1 MGTRKKRERQEALW
15 YGGELPS
22 APGHPFYSRL
32 NEVLNKG
39 GFDRFCEASCEGF
52 YHATLG
58 RPSLAPGLYFRIMMI
73 GFFEGIDSE
82 RGIAWRL
89 ADSLTLRYF
98 LSLGLD
104 EKTPDHV
111 TISRTRRLIDGET
124 HQLVF
129 TWVLERLAQS
139 GLIKGKTI
147 GVDSTT
153 LEANAAMKSIVRR
166 DTGESY
172 NGYLKRLAEAE
183 GVDAGDAAALRR
195 MDRKRKKKTSNE
207 DWESPNDAEAEITRL
222 KDGRTALA
230 YKAENAV
237 DMETG
242 AIVAVTTHG
251 GAAADTETLE
261 ATVIEAGVAVAGL
274 IAEKTPEGKYE
285 VHPDGTEEVVADRGY
300 HSNDAMKSMAA
311 LKLRTYISEPERGA
325 RNWEGKQAEKESV
338 YANRRRIRGKRGKR
352 LQRQRGERIERNF
365 AHQFDTGGMDRLYV
379 RGLGNVHKKLL
390 IQAAACNLALLLRSL
405 YGAGKP
411 RSAHDRAIEAV
422 FAILAFIGAME
433 RVSQSSSPDLTSQP
447 RQTHR
452 LKTATYFA
460 ASPKIGRFR
469 HGLLKQQSLHDCTA
483 DVGQPEI
490 APLVPIDKPCMIH
503 P

>member
-1 MGTRKKRERQEALW
+1 MAMGTRKSRERQEPLW
-15 YGGELPS
+15 YGTELPA
-22 APGHPFYSRL
+22 APGHPFYTRL
-32 NEVLNKG
+32 NEALDKA
-39 GFDRFCEASCEGF
+39 GFDRHCEESCAGF

-73 GFFEGIDSE
+73 GFFEGLDSE

-89 ADSLTLRYF
+89 ADSLTLRQF
-98 LSLGLD
+98 LSIGLD
-104 EKTPDHV
+104 ENTPDHV

-124 HQLVF
+124 HQRIF
-129 TWVLERLAQS
+129 NWVLERLAQS

-172 NGYLKRLAEAE
+172 NEYLERLAEAE
-183 GVDAGDAAALRR
+183 GVNAKDAAALRR

-207 DWESPNDAEAEITRL
+207 DWESPSDGDAEITKL

-251 GAAADTETLE
+251 GAAADTATVE
-261 ATVIEAGVAVAGL
+261 ATVIEAGAAVAELVTVEPSG
-274 IAEKTPEGKYE
+274 GNYQ
-285 VHPDGTEEVVADRGY
+285 VHLGGVEEVVADKGY
-300 HSNDAMKSMAA
+300 HSNEVAVGLSE
-311 LKLRTYISEPERGA
+311 LGVRTYIAEPDRGR
-325 RNWEGKQAEKESV
+325 RNWEGKQAEKEAV
-338 YANRRRIRGKRGKR
+338 YGNRRRIRGERGKR
-352 LQRQRGERIERNF
+352 MQRQRGEKIERNF

-379 RGLGNVHKKLL
+379 RGLDNVHKKLL
-390 IQAAACNLALLLRSL
+390 VQAAACNLALLMRSI

-411 RSAHDRAIEAV
+411 RAAHDRSVEAI
-422 FAILAFIGAME
+422 FAILSLIRVLESVWEAWWANSDELRIRRIGSRMG
-433 RVSQSSSPDLTSQP
+433 RQST
-447 RQTHR
+447 
-452 LKTATYFA
+452 
-460 ASPKIGRFR
+460 
-469 HGLLKQQSLHDCTA
+469 
-483 DVGQPEI
+483 
-490 APLVPIDKPCMIH
+490 
-503 P
+503 

>member
-1 MGTRKKRERQEALW
+1 MGTRKSRERQESLW
-15 YGGELPS
+15 YGTELPA
-22 APGHPFYSRL
+22 APGHPFYTRL
-32 NEVLNKG
+32 NEALDKAS
-39 GFDRFCEASCEGF
+39 FDHHCEESCAGF

-73 GFFEGIDSE
+73 GFFEGLDSE

-89 ADSLTLRYF
+89 ADSLTLRQF
-98 LSLGLD
+98 LSIGLD

-124 HQLVF
+124 HQRIF
-129 TWVLERLAQS
+129 NWVLERLAQS

-172 NGYLKRLAEAE
+172 DDYLKRLAEAE
-183 GVDAGDAAALRR
+183 GVNAKDAAALRR

-207 DWESPNDAEAEITRL
+207 DWESPSDGDAEITKL

-251 GAAADTETLE
+251 GAAADTATVE
-261 ATVIEAGVAVAGL
+261 ATVIEAGAAVAEL
-274 IAEKTPEGKYE
+274 VTAEPPEGQYQ
-285 VHPDGTEEVVADRGY
+285 VHPGGVEEVVADKGY
-300 HSNDAMKSMAA
+300 HSNEVAVG
-311 LKLRTYISEPERGA
+311 LRELGVRTYIAEPDRGR
-325 RNWEGKQAEKESV
+325 RNWEGKQAEKEAV
-338 YANRRRIRGKRGKR
+338 YGNRRRIRGERGKR
-352 LQRQRGERIERNF
+352 MQRQRGEKIERNF

-379 RGLGNVHKKLL
+379 RGLENVHKKLL
-390 IQAAACNLALLLRSL
+390 VQAAACNLALLMRLI

-411 RSAHDRAIEAV
+411 RAAHDQSVEAI
-422 FAILAFIGAME
+422 FAILALI
-433 RVSQSSSPDLTSQP
+433 RVLESAWEAWWANSDKLPHQA
-447 RQTHR
+447 HR
-452 LKTATYFA
+452 LA
-460 ASPKIGRFR
+460 
-469 HGLLKQQSLHDCTA
+469 HG
-483 DVGQPEI
+483 
-490 APLVPIDKPCMIH
+490 
-503 P
+503 